1 MIGDRSWIVCWL
13 HESRE
18 RDYVVFGS
26 AEEARKVY
34 QELLDRADVH
44 SASICGVIESTDYGP
59 HPALGGAYEQDIARL
74 YELCE
79 DRRQRNQHLKRLL
92 KEALNKEAPHE

>member
-59 HPALGGAYEQDIARL
+59 HPALGGAFLTDQTAEGCGTLMQ
-74 YELCE
+74 
-79 DRRQRNQHLKRLL
+79 RRQGCAFVEKGAQFGHLG
-92 KEALNKEAPHE
+92 